1 MRLVCV
7 CYSENYIF
15 GKFDTFT
22 KRLEKI
28 IKLVEIID
36 KSQGV
41 ENLRIEGIEEI
52 VEQYKDIVEGLKK
65 KNYDLL
71 DFRRH
76 EVPLYCCHI
85 CTSTHLFVH
94 KFINFSVHLNP
105 CRVSGTLFN
114 DVRQEYYLLLHRSP
128 GLTVLLLLQYCT

>member
-1 MRLVCV
+1 MTMTVTRLVCV

-41 ENLRIEGIEEI
+41 EDLRIEGIEEI
-52 VEQYKDIVEGLKK
+52 VEQYKDIVDGLKK

-76 EVPLYCCHI
+76 EVLPHCCCHHRFAFVRFFF
-85 CTSTHLFVH
+85 HLD
-94 KFINFSVHLNP
+94 LNQATKP
-105 CRVSGTLFN
+105 TET
-114 DVRQEYYLLLHRSP
+114 QI
-128 GLTVLLLLQYCT
+128 

>member
-1 MRLVCV
+1 MYLFVAFIFLTRLVYV

-36 KSQGV
+36 NSQGV

-76 EVPLYCCHI
+76 EVPLYCCLS
-85 CTSTHLFVH
+85 CTSIL
-94 KFINFSVHLNP
+94 I
-105 CRVSGTLFN
+105 
-114 DVRQEYYLLLHRSP
+114 YL
-128 GLTVLLLLQYCT
+128 CTSSLIFPYI

>member
-76 EVPLYCCHI
+76 EVQLYCCHI
-85 CTSTHLFVH
+85 YSFMCAQVH
-94 KFINFSVHLNP
+94 QFFRAPEPMQSVRHA
-105 CRVSGTLFN
+105 V
-114 DVRQEYYLLLHRSP
+114 
-128 GLTVLLLLQYCT
+128 

>member
-1 MRLVCV
+1 MSNVN
-7 CYSENYIF
+7 YSENYIF

-28 IKLVEIID
+28 IKLVELID

-41 ENLRIEGIEEI
+41 ENLCIEGIEEI
-52 VEQYKDIVEGLKK
+52 AEQYREIVEGLKK

-76 EVPLYCCHI
+76 EVLPYCIMCH
-85 CTSTHLFVH
+85 HDLFDLCLVD
-94 KFINFSVHLNP
+94 S
-105 CRVSGTLFN
+105 SGA
-114 DVRQEYYLLLHRSP
+114 
-128 GLTVLLLLQYCT
+128 

>member
-1 MRLVCV
+1 MLLVRCFYIKNAA
-7 CYSENYIF
+7 CCSENYIF

-28 IKLVEIID
+28 IKLVELID

-52 VEQYKDIVEGLKK
+52 AEQYKEIVDGLKK

-76 EVPLYCCHI
+76 EVQCNSFTDDTKNCIEKYTLYWKTRCYI
-85 CTSTHLFVH
+85 DTAKRPATAL
-94 KFINFSVHLNP
+94 
-105 CRVSGTLFN
+105 
-114 DVRQEYYLLLHRSP
+114 
-128 GLTVLLLLQYCT
+128 

>member
-1 MRLVCV
+1 MDR
-7 CYSENYIF
+7 YSENYIF

-28 IKLVEIID
+28 IKLVEVID

-52 VEQYKDIVEGLKK
+52 AEQYKEIVDALKK

-76 EVPLYCCHI
+76 EVPHYACHHCI
-85 CTSTHLFVH
+85 YHS
-94 KFINFSVHLNP
+94 FIDSFI
-105 CRVSGTLFN
+105 
-114 DVRQEYYLLLHRSP
+114 D
-128 GLTVLLLLQYCT
+128 

>member
-1 MRLVCV
+1 LLLPLFNTASTCQL
-7 CYSENYIF
+7 YSENYIF

-28 IKLVEIID
+28 IKLVELID

-52 VEQYKDIVEGLKK
+52 AEQYKDIVDGLKK

-76 EVPLYCCHI
+76 EVLSAVDCA
-85 CTSTHLFVH
+85 
-94 KFINFSVHLNP
+94 HLNSLLI
-105 CRVSGTLFN
+105 CGVINSLFI
-114 DVRQEYYLLLHRSP
+114 YLFIYLK
-128 GLTVLLLLQYCT
+128 

>member
-1 MRLVCV
+1 MWLVHV

-52 VEQYKDIVEGLKK
+52 VEQYKEIVDGLKK

-71 DFRRH
+71 NFRRH
-76 EVPLYCCHI
+76 EVLRYCYIITALLSTTFKLPITYMSIDVPL
-85 CTSTHLFVH
+85 
-94 KFINFSVHLNP
+94 
-105 CRVSGTLFN
+105 
-114 DVRQEYYLLLHRSP
+114 
-128 GLTVLLLLQYCT
+128 

>member
-1 MRLVCV
+1 MY
-7 CYSENYIF
+7 YSENYIF

-28 IKLVEIID
+28 IKLVELID
-36 KSQGV
+36 KSQGI

-52 VEQYKDIVEGLKK
+52 AEQYKDIVDGLKK

-76 EVPLYCCHI
+76 EV
-85 CTSTHLFVH
+85 
-94 KFINFSVHLNP
+94 
-105 CRVSGTLFN
+105 G
-114 DVRQEYYLLLHRSP
+114 YYAHRSRHYVYRFTELLVSLFIP
-128 GLTVLLLLQYCT
+128 TNYYITTVLFL